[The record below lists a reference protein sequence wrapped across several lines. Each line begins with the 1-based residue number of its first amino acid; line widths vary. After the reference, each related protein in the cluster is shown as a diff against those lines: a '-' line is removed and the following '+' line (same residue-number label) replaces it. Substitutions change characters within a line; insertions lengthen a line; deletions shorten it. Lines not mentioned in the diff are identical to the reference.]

1 MHELVFLV
9 ELAELEQLVVPPLVE
24 LLPVSVLVVEAVAVQ
39 AVSVVV
45 VANCLEP
52 ESHPK
57 HWPLSNMGC
66 NIPDSKPP
74 YRYPVAHTR
83 FSRPQHHSNY
93 SLA

>member
-1 MHELVFLV
+1 MVF
-9 ELAELEQLVVPPLVE
+9 LAELEPFVVPVVPSLVE
-24 LLPVSVLVVEAVAVQ
+24 LLPVSVVEAVAVQ
-39 AVSVVV
+39 AVSIVVEV

>member
-1 MHELVFLV
+1 MVFLV

-24 LLPVSVLVVEAVAVQ
+24 LLPVSVSVLVVETVAVQ
-39 AVSVVV
+39 AVPVVVVVEV

-83 FSRPQHHSNY
+83 F
-93 SLA
+93 